1 MSDDEDN
8 SFRNAKQA
16 RIKAYKAYDPAH
28 KKMVKFAA
36 DDYTSTRKIYQ
47 QLITPIAGNWTSS
60 LADTSFSD
68 WLRSLNLY
76 VDMTVKNFESG
87 ERSTIKLP
95 WTPVNVLATIWT
107 APFASSQKQVLKE
120 EYEKKS
126 GAMQI
131 IRQSEG
137 KLLKSTG
144 EALNWQ
150 TPMREIFTMTEK
162 YMNYIDT
169 ADYIAKNR
177 PALDLY
183 YLHDTLNVDKLD
195 AKDIVIQDLTKK
207 LEACQEDMR
216 PPKKARVQSTM
227 VNDTYLRMPRPIRNK
242 KKRNYKHLSKY
253 DEE

>member
-1 MSDDEDN
+1 MSDDDDN
-8 SFRNAKQA
+8 RTNAKQA
-16 RIKAYKAYDPAH
+16 RYKAYKAYDPAH
-28 KKMVKFAA
+28 KKMVKFAEQ
-36 DDYTSTRKIYQ
+36 DYTSTRKIYQ

-60 LADTSFSD
+60 LATTSFSD

-87 ERSTIKLP
+87 ERSSIKLP

-107 APFASSQKQVLKE
+107 APFASSQKQVLQE

-137 KLLKSTG
+137 KLLKRTG
-144 EALNWQ
+144 EGLNWQ
-150 TPMREIFTMTEK
+150 TPMSEIFSMTEK

-169 ADYIAKNR
+169 ADYISKNR

-183 YLHDTLNVDKLD
+183 YLHDTLKVGQQD
-195 AKDIVIQDLTKK
+195 AKDVVIADLTKK
-207 LEACQEDMR
+207 LEACQEDIR
-216 PPKKARVQSTM
+216 PKKKARVQSTIP
-227 VNDTYLRMPRPIRNK
+227 NDTYLRMPRQIRNLK
-242 KKRNYKHLSKY
+242 KKNYKTLSKY
-253 DEE
+253 SEE